1 MRISLETFTLARSR
15 QARLLVHVR
24 CELAPPCR
32 YLMLV
37 EYTLKDENE
46 KNHYDQASDPPVA
59 ARAAAVDHRNE
70 GRGELER
77 RLISVNG
84 QRDATGGARLW
95 RRRRTGVFV
104 PVAAGIL
111 PARFFKEGALDVLRD
126 AVTGGGAPAAE
137 AAVRVV
143 LALAARAHRRAV
155 ALLARTLMPKK
166 ALVTFA

>member
-1 MRISLETFTLARSR
+1 MPTRSSRERISSWSA
-15 QARLLVHVR
+15 
-24 CELAPPCR
+24 ELSAAA
-32 YLMLV
+32 V
-37 EYTLKDENE
+37 DAAA
-46 KNHYDQASDPPVA
+46 ASVA
-59 ARAAAVDHRNE
+59 AAAASADAEAVAACAAAVDHRNE

-77 RLISVNG
+77 RLISSNG

-155 ALLARTLMPKK
+155 ALLARALMPKK
-166 ALVTFA
+166 ALATFA